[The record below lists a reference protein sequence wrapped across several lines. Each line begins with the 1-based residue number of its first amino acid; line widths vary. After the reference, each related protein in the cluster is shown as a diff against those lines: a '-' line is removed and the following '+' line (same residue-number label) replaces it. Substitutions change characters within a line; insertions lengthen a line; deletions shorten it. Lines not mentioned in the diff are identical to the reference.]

1 MKNMIAKI
9 GTVFSGLGLS
19 IALTHSAFAAEFYV
33 STSGNDSNAGTLAS
47 PFATPQK
54 AFAVMASSDTV
65 YVRGGTYNLSTQVKT
80 VVAGT
85 AANYCELWAYPGEK
99 PVFNF
104 ASLPSAT
111 KGLYVSKDYWHVLG
125 IEVANATDNGI
136 IVAGS
141 GYSVVEGCVVH
152 DCNNDGIRLGSSS
165 AAAHHTLVLNCDS
178 YRNFQVAS
186 GGNNGDG
193 FSAKA
198 GTGPGNVF
206 RGCRAWNNSDDGWD
220 FYENDGITIV
230 LENCWAFAN
239 GLNLWGVSNFSGNGN
254 GFKLGGASTAA
265 EHILKNCLAFDNV
278 HDGFDQNYNSGGVT
292 LYNCTGF
299 RNAVNFQF
307 PDVPD
312 VGVDVMKNNI
322 SHNGQ
327 VIINGTA
334 QLTANSWQ
342 GLTVTD
348 ADFTSVNAATATTA
362 RNSDYSLPTLSFL
375 HLAAGSDLIDA
386 GVNVG
391 LPYNG
396 SAPDLGAYESG
407 TTVTQPPAAPSNLT
421 ATATSSSQ
429 INLAWTDNANN
440 ETGCS
445 VERATGSGSFAAIA
459 SLGANVTSYSST
471 GLAAST
477 AYSFRV
483 RASNSAG
490 NSAYSNT
497 ATATTQAVSTQ
508 PPATPTGLT
517 ATAGN
522 AQVALSWSAAANATS
537 YNLKRSTVSGGS
549 YTTVGTSSTTSFTN
563 TGLTNGTTYYFVVSA
578 VNAVGESANST
589 QVSATPTAPVGNT
602 LTFTSLPTEDGR
614 VLESSEGSNS
624 GGSTNSADATVEA
637 LRTGDDASDRQFKSV
652 LSFDTSSI
660 PDGATITSATI
671 RLRRGS
677 LTGTNPFTTH
687 GSLFVD
693 IKNGT
698 GFSNSPSLQTG
709 DFQAAA
715 GAAQVAMLSAANA
728 NGDTSTGT
736 LNATGLTHINKTGK
750 TQLRVY
756 FSLDDNDDTGADY
769 LGWHSGND
777 ATSTNRPVLE
787 ITYQ

>member
-1 MKNMIAKI
+1 MITLPTNLRVRLAALCI
-9 GTVFSGLGLS
+9 GFSV
-19 IALTHSAFAAEFYV
+19 TSAAFGATFYV
-33 STSGNDSNAGTLAS
+33 SPTGSDSNPGTLAA

-54 AFAVMASSDTV
+54 ALAVMASGDTV
-65 YVRGGTYNLSTQVKT
+65 YLRGGTYNLSTQVKT
-80 VVAGT
+80 VAAGT

-99 PVFNF
+99 PIFNF
-104 ASLPSAT
+104 ASLPAAT
-111 KGLYVSKDYWHVLG
+111 KGLYIAKDYWHVRG
-125 IEVANATDNGI
+125 IEVSRATDNGI

-141 GYSVVEGCVVH
+141 GYSIIEGCVVH

-165 AAAHHTLVLNCDS
+165 AAAHHILVLNCDS

-198 GTGPGNVF
+198 GTGEGNVF

-220 FYENDGITIV
+220 FYDNAGIPIL
-230 LENCWAFAN
+230 LEDCWAFAN

-254 GFKLGGASTAA
+254 GFKLGGASTSAQ
-265 EHILKNCLAFDNV
+265 HTLKNCLAFDNV

-292 LYNCTGF
+292 LHNCTGF

-307 PDVPD
+307 PDVPT
-312 VGVDVMKNNI
+312 VGVDVMKNNV

-342 GLTVTD
+342 GFTVTD
-348 ADFTSVNAATATTA
+348 ADFASVNAAVATNA
-362 RNSDYSLPTLSFL
+362 RNADYSLPTLPFL
-375 HLAAGSDLIDA
+375 RLAAGSDLIDA

-391 LPYNG
+391 LPFNG

-407 TTVTQPPAAPSNLT
+407 ATVTQPPAAPSGLA
-421 ATATSSSQ
+421 ATSTSSSQ

-440 ETGCS
+440 ETGYS
-445 VERATGSGSFAAIA
+445 VERATGGGAFAVVA
-459 SLGANVTSYSST
+459 SLGANVTSYQST

-477 AYSFRV
+477 AYSFRL

-490 NSAYSNT
+490 SSAYSNV
-497 ATATTQAVSTQ
+497 ATATTQPVSTQ
-508 PPATPTGLT
+508 PPPAPTGV
-517 ATAGN
+517 AAQAGN
-522 AQVALSWSAAANATS
+522 AQVALSWSAANTATS
-537 YNLKRSTVSGGS
+537 YNIKRATVSGGP
-549 YTTVGTSSTTSFTN
+549 YTTVGTATSTSFTN

-578 VNAVGESANST
+578 VNAAGQSANSS
-589 QVSATPTAPVGNT
+589 QVGAVPSAPIGNT
-602 LTFTSLPTEDGR
+602 LTLTALPTEDGR
-614 VLESSEGSNS
+614 VLESSETSGS

-637 LRTGDDASDRQFKSV
+637 LRTGDDASDRQFRTI
-652 LSFDTSSI
+652 LSFDTSAI
-660 PDGATITSATI
+660 PDGATIVSATL

-693 IKNGT
+693 IKGGT
-698 GFSNSPSLQTG
+698 GFSGSATLQTG
-709 DFQAAA
+709 DFSAAA
-715 GAAQVAMLSAANA
+715 DAAQVATMSAANA
-728 NGDTSTGT
+728 NGDLSSGA
-736 LNATGLTHINKTGK
+736 LNASGRAWINKTGK

-756 FSLDDNDDTGADY
+756 FSLDDNDDVGADY
-769 LGWHSGND
+769 VGWYSGND
-777 ATSTNRPVLE
+777 ATASNRPVLE